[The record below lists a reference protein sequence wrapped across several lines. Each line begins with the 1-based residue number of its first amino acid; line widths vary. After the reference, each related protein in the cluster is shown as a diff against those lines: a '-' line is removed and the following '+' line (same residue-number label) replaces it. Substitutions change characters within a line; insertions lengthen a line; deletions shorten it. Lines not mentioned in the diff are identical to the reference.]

1 MTENKKSQ
9 RPVLVTGATGMTGSR
24 VLARLRDRGAAVR
37 AASRSSEWR
46 FDWSEPDTWETAL
59 EGAGSVYLVQNDL
72 DPRTPAFV
80 ARAVA
85 HGVER
90 IVQLSA
96 RGIDQP
102 GYFEGVEEAPSHL
115 RGEEA
120 VKASGLEWTVLRPG
134 WFAQNFNEG
143 MLADGVRTGVLRL
156 PTGDGAA
163 SWIDVRDIAD
173 VAVAALTEP
182 GHHGRTY
189 ELSGPRALT
198 VAEATAEITEALGQ
212 PVRYEPVSTEEYVD
226 ELLHQGWPKEGAQEM
241 VSALS
246 AVRRSLEAKV
256 SPGVQEALGREPR
269 DFSAYVAEAFTDE
282 PVREA

>member
-1 MTENKKSQ
+1 MTQNKRSQ
-9 RPVLVTGATGMTGSR
+9 RPILVTGATGMTGSR
-24 VLARLRDRGAAVR
+24 VLARLHDRGVAVR
-37 AASRSSEWR
+37 AASRSSEWK
-46 FDWSEPDTWETAL
+46 FDWSEPDTWDTVL
-59 EGAGSVYLVQNDL
+59 EGAGSVYVVQNDV

-80 ARAVA
+80 ARAVT

-102 GYFEGVEEAPSHL
+102 GYFEGMEEASSHL
-115 RGEEA
+115 RAEEA

-143 MLADGVRTGVLRL
+143 LLADGVRSGLLRL

-163 SWIDVRDIAD
+163 TWIDARDIAD
-173 VAVAALTEP
+173 VAVAALTES
-182 GHHGRTY
+182 GHHGRIY
-189 ELSGPRALT
+189 ELSGHRALT
-198 VAEATAEITEALGQ
+198 VAEAVAEVAEALGQ
-212 PVRYEPVSTEEYVD
+212 PVRYEPVSTEEYVN
-226 ELLHQGWPKEGAQEM
+226 ELLRQGWPKEGAQEM

-269 DFSAYVAEAFTDE
+269 DFSEFVKTVAES
-282 PVREA
+282 RGGR